1 MVRTLKAMRMEWVV
15 EIMGVSR
22 MWGGGENNRGG
33 ENFWGVVNVRG
44 GKKFGVGE
52 DNRGGSKVGVV
63 RMMEVARM
71 LWW

>member
-1 MVRTLKAMRMEWVV
+1 MVRILKAMRMEWVV
-15 EIMGVSR
+15 IIMGVSR
-22 MWGGGENNRGG
+22 MWGGADNNRGC

>member
-1 MVRTLKAMRMEWVV
+1 MCQEC
-15 EIMGVSR
+15 
-22 MWGGGENNRGG
+22 GGENNRGG

-52 DNRGGSKVGVV
+52 DNQGGSKVGVV